1 MYKTLTISLVALAAA
16 AANAHNTTDSIT
28 GNYPEGFTVT
38 EIGKTARE
46 LCPDSVSPSTPLDF
60 YRLRSWVSITGKKR
74 GGPIFRQSAL
84 ISTATLRTHLWIQH

>member
-1 MYKTLTISLVALAAA
+1 MYKTLTLSLVTLAAA

-28 GNYPEGFTVT
+28 YNYPEGFTVT

-60 YRLRSWVSITGKKR
+60 YLYQMLGRHNGQEASVGRYFNKA
-74 GGPIFRQSAL
+74 F
-84 ISTATLRTHLWIQH
+84 